1 MVRWP
6 EERRR
11 LDELRASRVPRLLLI
26 APEIAAPD
34 ISDCLEDWVRLP
46 AEDRDVRTRLATLLA
61 RAGSGHARPTIDSDG
76 LLRFP
81 STLGVTVAS
90 RTVARKCARRGTS
103 VRLLPATTSPFARG
117 RPACRHATRSTCT
130 CCDFAG
136 ESLHWAWRSERFAR
150 AGTSCKQADGV
161 RRPNLRA
168 PSGDGRHADD
178 LHGKL
183 PLWSLVGDKVTR
195 FVACECLP
203 ER

>member
-76 LLRFP
+76 LLRFRQHWVSLSP
-81 STLGVTVAS
+81 VERSLAS
-90 RTVARKCARRGTS
+90 A
-103 VRLLPATTSPFARG
+103 
-117 RPACRHATRSTCT
+117 
-130 CCDFAG
+130 
-136 ESLHWAWRSERFAR
+136 
-150 AGTSCKQADGV
+150 
-161 RRPNLRA
+161 
-168 PSGDGRHADD
+168 
-178 LHGKL
+178 
-183 PLWSLVGDKVTR
+183 LVGDFGAVVARDSLAVRAWPTGLPTR
-195 FVACECLP
+195 NALDVHMLRLRRRIAPLGLEVRTVRSRGYLMQSS
-203 ER
+203 